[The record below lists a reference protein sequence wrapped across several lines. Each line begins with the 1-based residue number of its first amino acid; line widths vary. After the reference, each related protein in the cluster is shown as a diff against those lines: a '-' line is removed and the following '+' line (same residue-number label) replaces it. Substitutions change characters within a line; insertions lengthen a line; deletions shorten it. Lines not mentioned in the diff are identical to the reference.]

1 MSEPSAPAARRSGG
15 VYSGP
20 ACPRCGAALD
30 LTFLEPGEQIC
41 PTCLDPY
48 VATPFHPPAPR
59 RPAVERLAEAGPGG
73 AVPCGVHAGNAAV
86 ANCSRCGVFM
96 CALCRIEIDGQELCP
111 SCFDRLSSEGVL
123 SSART
128 LFRDYRG
135 LSLSLGVL
143 GLLLCFF
150 GVLTGPL
157 TLYTVFRAVQ
167 QKRQMNEKGGTFSL
181 IVAAILGLAQI
192 GWGIAM
198 IVGMAE

>member
-1 MSEPSAPAARRSGG
+1 MSEPAVRARSGA
-15 VYSGP
+15 YSGP

-48 VATPFHPPAPR
+48 FATPFHPSEPR
-59 RPAVERLAEAGPGG
+59 RPTIERLAEAGPGG
-73 AVPCGVHAGNAAV
+73 AIPCGVHAGNAAM

-96 CALCRIEIDGQELCP
+96 CALCRIEIDGQEFCP
-111 SCFDRLSSEGVL
+111 SCFDRLTSEGVL

-128 LFRDYRG
+128 RFRDYQG

-167 QKRQMNEKGGTFSL
+167 QKRQMNEKGGMVSL
-181 IVAAILGLAQI
+181 IVAALLGLAQI
-192 GWGIAM
+192 GWSIAM